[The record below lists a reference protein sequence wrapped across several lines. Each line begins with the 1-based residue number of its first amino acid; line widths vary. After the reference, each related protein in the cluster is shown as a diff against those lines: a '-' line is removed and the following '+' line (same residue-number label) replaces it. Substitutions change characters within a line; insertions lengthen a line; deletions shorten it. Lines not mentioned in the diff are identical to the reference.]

1 MEYQQIMDF
10 IQSNFALGAVAILL
24 FYVLAFAFFAIGY
37 ILDSLC
43 LVKIFRAYNYPN
55 PYYAFIP
62 FYNLYILANLTCDE
76 NFKLGEFKI
85 EKKYFIWWWVIYLLI
100 SYIVPFKIIS
110 FIIKVICLG
119 FCYHNGIKQID
130 NSYDNKILSY
140 AAAIFP
146 IILWFVVLPKKIG
159 VE

>member
-76 NFKLGEFKI
+76 NFKK
-85 EKKYFIWWWVIYLLI
+85 
-100 SYIVPFKIIS
+100 
-110 FIIKVICLG
+110 
-119 FCYHNGIKQID
+119 
-130 NSYDNKILSY
+130 
-140 AAAIFP
+140 
-146 IILWFVVLPKKIG
+146 
-159 VE
+159 